1 MYKYDF
7 SATSKKSTF
16 WSRTNITYRSDNT
29 ATQIYPSHPGD
40 RITCSPPPSVT
51 QLGGG
56 CLKAVTLTHSSI
68 LPNHPPTVPHSRGE
82 QERGR
87 GRQTQGE
94 ELTREGEEWWEE
106 EEEEN
111 EERNNRRVRRGD
123 KHMHFWMRKQDRGRP
138 NVCSAVCH
146 LAAVPWRSWEK
157 INGGRDEDDVT
168 SCLLPTSQCAGWE
181 LIFRVWG
188 HMMRVCS
195 PHLHEL
201 VSLRKSPALNRS
213 SLSRCAEDAFY
224 FYRFYSRQWVVLTH
238 FFHV

>member
-1 MYKYDF
+1 MYKYNF

-94 ELTREGEEWWEE
+94 ELTREGEEW
-106 EEEEN
+106 
-111 EERNNRRVRRGD
+111 G
-123 KHMHFWMRKQDRGRP
+123 G
-138 NVCSAVCH
+138 
-146 LAAVPWRSWEK
+146 
-157 INGGRDEDDVT
+157 GGRAERGKKHQKSQTRRQTHALLDEET
-168 SCLLPTSQCAGWE
+168 RSGKAKCMQCCLSFSSCPLTQLRENKWRERWGWRDF
-181 LIFRVWG
+181 L
-188 HMMRVCS
+188 S
-195 PHLHEL
+195 PPHLPVCWVRTYLQGVGTHDE
-201 VSLRKSPALNRS
+201 SLQPSPTWARLTLNRS
-213 SLSRCAEDAFY
+213 SLSRCAEDVFY
-224 FYRFYSRQWVVLTH
+224 FYRFYSRRWVVLTH